1 MITLL
6 RNHRHASHAGT
17 RAVACRLDI
26 RHTQGL
32 FLSHSPSLSP
42 LPRFEFACE
51 TDQPHLHRQTWD
63 FPNNAIPRRPGICIE
78 RHVDR
83 SAPAPRPGW
92 VSSASD
98 PANCQTVCR
107 HAPASWLCRGRAT
120 WAPGLPGLPGLPG
133 FAHARVVGGLPGRMA
148 DTSASV
154 LDGRDRLCVPLPEV
168 RWQRGQPVGCGS
180 VAGARLLAYLR
191 HATVPV
197 GPSVPPSLPH
207 RRPGL
212 LGLARPRL
220 SPVPSPPY
228 SKIN

>member
-1 MITLL
+1 MP
-6 RNHRHASHAGT
+6 SHAVLGFALSATSTDRHQHPGPAGYPPHRIQPTVRLYAGT
-17 RAVACRLDI
+17 
-26 RHTQGL
+26 H
-32 FLSHSPSLSP
+32 
-42 LPRFEFACE
+42 LPRGCAVVELLGLLGYLGYLGYLGSH
-51 TDQPHLHRQTWD
+51 TL
-63 FPNNAIPRRPGICIE
+63 
-78 RHVDR
+78 V
-83 SAPAPRPGW
+83 
-92 VSSASD
+92 
-98 PANCQTVCR
+98 
-107 HAPASWLCRGRAT
+107 WL
-120 WAPGLPGLPGLPG
+120 
-133 FAHARVVGGLPGRMA
+133 GGLPGRMA

-154 LDGRDRLCVPLPEV
+154 LDGRDRLCEPLPEV